1 MIEKYSQF
9 VTHLQY
15 INAYSTNQNFYQNK
29 EGNIICVYAVTETVP
44 IILPFK
50 PSVESENQ
58 DMIID

>member
-15 INAYSTNQNFYQNK
+15 INTYSTNQNFYQNK